1 MKKLFTLAFLLAS
14 FIGSN
19 AQSPRLVLL
28 EEFSGENCGPCA
40 YYNPFIMDEVT
51 ANPTKALLLKYQVN
65 IPSAGPLYNQNKAD
79 VNNRKSY
86 YGVNFAPWM
95 QQDGIDWDSDGS
107 TDMNPGNWLDDP
119 NYLQDRASVTS
130 PFTIDIT
137 HAFSA
142 DADSFYATAVI
153 TASQDYNVS
162 AIGKL
167 KFRFALT
174 EEVIS
179 FATAPG
185 SNGETEFHNVMRKM
199 YPAPLGTALQDTFKN
214 GQSVTL
220 NFAGP
225 IPSYIYDKAQIKF
238 IGFIQDDNTKEI
250 QQSGQGVPV
259 PVNNDAQSVSLA
271 TPKYLSCASS
281 VTPTFTLKN
290 NGANTLTSCDIEVKL
305 DAAVVNTVNWTGS
318 LASGASASPT
328 IPAITAG
335 AGSHLLTFT
344 VKNPNG
350 TADLNNG
357 NDVVVSAF
365 MIASPSAATP
375 LVEGFEAGALP
386 SGWGIENKS
395 RDAATWTI
403 ANYGAGGSTKCY
415 KMDFYN
421 SPTDE
426 EDGLYLQ
433 TLDASAGNRL
443 RVVFD
448 RNNCPFKFSNGV
460 SNDQLALE
468 ASTDCGATW
477 TSLWSKSGA
486 TLATDTART
495 GSYTPNSA
503 KWVSDSVTI
512 NVTAPNTTY
521 YFRFAAK
528 SDYGNNL
535 YLDNI
540 NIYSYTVSGIED
552 EKALAA
558 VRVFPNPATDNV
570 NIAFTNLNSGNVK
583 VSVINALGEVVSVL
597 KEETMNA
604 GEHQI
609 NWNVANAANGIYT
622 VKIESNGNNVTRKVV
637 VAK

>member
-1 MKKLFTLAFLLAS
+1 
-14 FIGSN
+14 
-19 AQSPRLVLL
+19 
-28 EEFSGENCGPCA
+28 
-40 YYNPFIMDEVT
+40 
-51 ANPTKALLLKYQVN
+51 
-65 IPSAGPLYNQNKAD
+65 
-79 VNNRKSY
+79 
-86 YGVNFAPWM
+86 
-95 QQDGIDWDSDGS
+95 
-107 TDMNPGNWLDDP
+107 
-119 NYLQDRASVTS
+119 
-130 PFTIDIT
+130 
-137 HAFSA
+137 
-142 DADSFYATAVI
+142 
-153 TASQDYNVS
+153 
-162 AIGKL
+162 
-167 KFRFALT
+167 
-174 EEVIS
+174 
-179 FATAPG
+179 
-185 SNGETEFHNVMRKM
+185 
-199 YPAPLGTALQDTFKN
+199 
-214 GQSVTL
+214 
-220 NFAGP
+220 
-225 IPSYIYDKAQIKF
+225 
-238 IGFIQDDNTKEI
+238 
-250 QQSGQGVPV
+250 
-259 PVNNDAQSVSLA
+259 
-271 TPKYLSCASS
+271 
-281 VTPTFTLKN
+281 
-290 NGANTLTSCDIEVKL
+290 
-305 DAAVVNTVNWTGS
+305 
-318 LASGASASPT
+318 
-328 IPAITAG
+328 
-335 AGSHLLTFT
+335 
-344 VKNPNG
+344 
-350 TADLNNG
+350 
-357 NDVVVSAF
+357 

-386 SGWGIENKS
+386 TGWGIENKS

>member
-1 MKKLFTLAFLLAS
+1 MKKLFTLAFLMAS
-14 FIGSN
+14 IIGSN

-40 YYNPFIMDEVT
+40 YYNPFIKDEVT

-65 IPSAGPLYNQNKAD
+65 IPSAGPLYNQNKTD
-79 VNNRKSY
+79 VNNRKSF

-95 QQDGIDWDSDGS
+95 EQDGIDWDNDGS

-119 NYLQDRASVTS
+119 NYLQDRANVTS

-137 HAFSA
+137 HSFSA
-142 DADSFYATAVI
+142 DADSFFAKAII
-153 TASQDYNVS
+153 TASQNYKVS

-167 KFRFALT
+167 KFRFTMT
-174 EEVIS
+174 EETIS

-199 YPAPLGTALQDTFKN
+199 YPTPTGTALRDSFLNTQADT
-214 GQSVTL
+214 L
-220 NFAGP
+220 YFAGP
-225 IPSYIYDKAQIKF
+225 IPTYIYDKAQIKF
-238 IGFIQDDNTKEI
+238 IGFIQDDNSKEI
-250 QQSGQGVPV
+250 QQAGQGVPIL
-259 PVNNDAQSVSLA
+259 VNNDAKSVSLA
-271 TPKYLSCASS
+271 TPKYLTCATS
-281 VTPTFTLKN
+281 VTPTFTLEN
-290 NGANTLTSCDIEVKL
+290 NGANTLTTCDIEVKL
-305 DAAVVNTVNWTGS
+305 DGAVVNTVNWSGS
-318 LASGASASPT
+318 LASGASASPS
-328 IPAITAG
+328 IPAISASAG
-335 AGSHLLTFT
+335 THLLTFT

-350 TADLNNG
+350 TPDLNTG

-365 MIASPSAATP
+365 MIASPSVATP

-386 SGWGIENKS
+386 TGWGIENRS

-415 KMDFYN
+415 KMNFYN

-426 EDGLYLQ
+426 MDLLYLQ
-433 TLDASAGNRL
+433 TLDASAGTKL

-448 RNNCPFKFSNGV
+448 RNDCAYKFSNGV
-460 SNDQLALE
+460 SNDQLSLE
-468 ASTDCGATW
+468 SSTDCGATW

-486 TLATDTART
+486 ALATDTART
-495 GSYTPNSA
+495 GSFVPNSA

-552 EKALAA
+552 EKELASFN
-558 VRVFPNPATDNV
+558 VFPNPASDKVNV
-570 NIAFTNLNSGNVK
+570 SFTNMNSGNVK
-583 VSVINALGEVVSVL
+583 VSVINTLGEVVSIL
-597 KEETMNA
+597 KDETMNTGA
-604 GEHQI
+604 HQI
-609 NWNVANAANGIYT
+609 NWNAANVANGIYT

>member
-1 MKKLFTLAFLLAS
+1 MKRLFTLAFLLAS

-19 AQSPRLVLL
+19 AQSPRLVLV

-40 YYNPFIMDEVT
+40 YYNPYIMDEVT
-51 ANPTKALLLKYQVN
+51 AYPTKVLLLKYQVN
-65 IPSAGPLYNQNKAD
+65 IPSAGPLYNQNKTD
-79 VNNRKSY
+79 VNTRKSY

-95 QQDGIDWDSDGS
+95 QQDGIDWDNDAS
-107 TDMNPGNWLDDP
+107 TDMNPGNWLQDE
-119 NYLQDRASVTS
+119 NYLLDRANITS

-137 HAFSA
+137 HSFSA
-142 DADSFYATAVI
+142 DADSFFARAII
-153 TASQDYNVS
+153 TASQKYKVS
-162 AIGKL
+162 ATGKL
-167 KFRFALT
+167 KFRFAMT

-179 FATAPG
+179 FATPPG
-185 SNGETEFHNVMRKM
+185 TNGETEFHNVMRKM
-199 YPAPLGTALQDTFKN
+199 YPAPLGTALRDSFDNAQADT
-214 GQSVTL
+214 L
-220 NFAGP
+220 YFAGP

-238 IGFIQDDNTKEI
+238 IGFIQDDNSKEI
-250 QQSGQGVPV
+250 QQAGQSVPA
-259 PVNNDAQSVSLA
+259 PVNNDAQSLTLA
-271 TPKYLSCASS
+271 TPKYLSCATS
-281 VTPTFTLKN
+281 VTPSYTLKN

-305 DAAVVNTVNWTGS
+305 DGAVVNTVNWTGT
-318 LASGASASPT
+318 LAPGASASPT
-328 IPAITAG
+328 IPAISAAAG
-335 AGSHLLTFT
+335 THLLTFT

-350 TADLNNG
+350 TPDLNNG
-357 NDVVVSAF
+357 NDVIVSAF

-375 LVEGFEAGALP
+375 LVEGFEGGALP
-386 SGWGIENKS
+386 AGWGIENKS
-395 RDAATWTI
+395 RDAATWNI

-426 EDGLYLQ
+426 EDALYLH
-433 TLDASAGNRL
+433 TVDASAGNKL

-448 RNNCPFKFSNGV
+448 RNACAYKLSSGV
-460 SNDQLALE
+460 SADQLSLE

-477 TSLWSKSGA
+477 SSLWSKSGA
-486 TLATDTART
+486 DLATDTART
-495 GSYTPNSA
+495 SSFTPNSA

-540 NIYSYTVSGIED
+540 NIYSFTTTGIED
-552 EKALAA
+552 EKELAS
-558 VRVFPNPATDNV
+558 VRVFPNPAMDKV
-570 NIAFTNLNSGNVK
+570 NIAFTNMNSGNVK
-583 VSVINALGEVVSVL
+583 VSVINALGEVVALL
-597 KEETMNA
+597 KDETMSA

-609 NWNVANAANGIYT
+609 NWNAANTANGIYT